1 MKNIAK
7 IIPVI
12 ILIVMLTTLLN
23 CNIVFA
29 VTQTTS
35 SNINSIDDSKYPG
48 IKAQIQKLQKA
59 HPNWNFKILYT
70 GIDWNTVIANE
81 YVGHGKSPRNLVPA
95 NRSNY
100 SGDWICAICGNHTY
114 DSGAWVC
121 ASETAIKYMMD
132 PRNSLNESDVFQ
144 FQELTY
150 DGYDKTT
157 VNSMVK
163 GTFLNSDLIKTAI
176 QKASK
181 DNNVSPY
188 YIIARILQEQ
198 GTYGTT
204 LTKGKGYNNEYVGYY
219 NVFNIGATGSG
230 KAAII
235 TNGFKRAQKEGWT
248 SLEQAIIGGSAIIAK
263 DYIARGQNTL
273 YLQKFDV
280 DNKDNSLYYHQYM
293 QNILAAQTEGETL
306 KKTYSTVNTLDGK
319 YNFIIP
325 VYENMPSSTSV
336 RPTTTSATKLTTDIV
351 RVNVNN
357 KIVLRESANGKKKNA
372 YLYKDEIITRL
383 EKATEK
389 VNGTYWDKVMKSDG
403 TIGYVARETYDTET
417 NYKKYLVEIVSETI
431 TSSTSNS
438 TTNTTSNTTNA
449 INTNNTTNNSTN
461 NATSATIPAISNS
474 KVKVDVTTKIV
485 TIVPNATVSDLIKIL
500 GESIKITDENKAL
513 SKKDK
518 ISTNNKINGKYIIAK
533 LGDLNEDGKV
543 DTADLLTMQKH
554 LLSISKITNN
564 VKVKSAD
571 INGDGKIDTAD
582 LLKIQ
587 KKLLGIADITF

>member
-1 MKNIAK
+1 MKNTIR
-7 IIPVI
+7 IISII
-12 ILIVMLTTLLN
+12 ILLLIISITFLN
-23 CNIVFA
+23 CNSTFA
-29 VTQTTS
+29 VTQTIS
-35 SNINSIDDSKYPG
+35 SNINSMDDSKYPG

-59 HPNWNFKILYT
+59 HPCWNFKILYT

-100 SGDWICAICGNHTY
+100 AGDWICAVCGNHTY

-132 PRNSLNESDVFQ
+132 PRNSINESDVFQ

-163 GTFLNSDLIKTAI
+163 GTFLDTDSIKTAI

-181 DNNVSPY
+181 ESNISPY
-188 YIIARILQEQ
+188 YIIARIIQEQ

-230 KAAII
+230 KSNII
-235 TNGFKRAQKEGWT
+235 KNGFKRAQKEGWT
-248 SLEQAIIGGSAIIAK
+248 TLEQSIIGGSALIAK

-293 QNILAAQTEGETL
+293 QNILAAQKEGETL
-306 KKTYSTVNTLDGK
+306 RKTYNTVNTLNGK
-319 YNFIIP
+319 YNFVIP
-325 VYENMPSSTSV
+325 VYENMPSITSA
-336 RPTTTSATKLTTDIV
+336 RPTTITTTKLTTDIV
-351 RVNVNN
+351 RVNVTNS
-357 KIVLRESANGKKKNA
+357 IVLRDSANGKKKNV
-372 YLYKDEIITRL
+372 YLYKDEIVTRI
-383 EKATEK
+383 EKAKEK

-403 TIGYVARETYDTET
+403 TTGYVARETYDTEA
-417 NYKKYLVEIVSETI
+417 NYKKYLVEIVSET
-431 TSSTSNS
+431 TANTANN
-438 TTNTTSNTTNA
+438 TTNTTNATTNTT
-449 INTNNTTNNSTN
+449 TNTTTST
-461 NATSATIPAISNS
+461 TIPATSNS
-474 KVKVDVTTKIV
+474 KIKVDANTKIV
-485 TIVPNATVSDLIKIL
+485 TIVPNATVSDLIKLL
-500 GESIKITDENKAL
+500 GESIKITDENKVL
-513 SKKDK
+513 SKNDR
-518 ISTNNKINGKYIIAK
+518 ISTNNKINGNYIIAK
-533 LGDLNEDGKV
+533 LGDLNGDGKV

-554 LLSISKITNN
+554 LLSISKIKNN

-571 INGDGKIDTAD
+571 INRDGKIDTAD

-587 KKLLGIADITF
+587 KKLLGISDITF

>member
-1 MKNIAK
+1 MKSTAK
-7 IIPVI
+7 IISVI
-12 ILIVMLTTLLN
+12 ILIVILTTLLN

-100 SGDWICAICGNHTY
+100 SGDWICAVCGNHAY

-163 GTFLNSDLIKTAI
+163 GTFLNSDSIKTSI

-230 KAAII
+230 KATII
-235 TNGFKRAQKEGWT
+235 ANGFKRAQKEGWT
-248 SLEQAIIGGSAIIAK
+248 SLEQSIIGGSAILAK

-306 KKTYSTVNTLDGK
+306 KKTYNTVNTLDGK

-325 VYENMPSSTSV
+325 VYENMPSVSSA
-336 RPTTTSATKLTTDIV
+336 RPTTTATTKPTTDIV
-351 RVNVNN
+351 RVNVTNS
-357 KIVLRESANGKKKNA
+357 IVLRDSANGNKKNA
-372 YLYKDEIITRL
+372 YLYKDEIVTRL
-383 EKATEK
+383 EKAAEK
-389 VNGTYWDKVMKSDG
+389 INGTYWDKVMKSDG
-403 TIGYVARETYDTET
+403 TTGYVARETYDTEA
-417 NYKKYLVEIVSETI
+417 NYKKYLVEIVSEAT
-431 TSSTSNS
+431 TSSTSNTTTNTTTNTTNTTTTTT
-438 TTNTTSNTTNA
+438 TTNTTST
-449 INTNNTTNNSTN
+449 
-461 NATSATIPAISNS
+461 TIPTTSNS
-474 KVKVDVTTKIV
+474 KIKVDATTKIV
-485 TIVPNATVSDLIKIL
+485 TIVPNATVSDLIKLL
-500 GESIKITDENKAL
+500 GESIKITDENKVL
-513 SKKDK
+513 SKKDR
-518 ISTNNKINGKYIIAK
+518 ISTNNKINGNYIIAK
-533 LGDLNEDGKV
+533 LGDLNGDGKV

-554 LLSISKITNN
+554 LLSISKIKNN

-587 KKLLGIADITF
+587 KKLLGISDITF